1 LEGHKPEVPR
11 ARQQITVQTVY
22 FLGGQDGPPE
32 RELKNKLVIL
42 FGQLRLVNIAYLAVV
57 KYEDVAA
64 PNVALCVRGQ
74 PGQNR
79 MFAERVGR
87 VFAAIF
93 GSHEHLDV
101 IWLTPEQEIS
111 LAKVCR
117 PFYDAK

>member
-1 LEGHKPEVPR
+1 LTEVFCGVRPR
-11 ARQQITVQTVY
+11 KCAFV
-22 FLGGQDGPPE
+22 GEQDGPPE
-32 RELKNKLVIL
+32 EELKNKLVIL

-57 KYEDVAA
+57 RYGDAVS

-93 GSHEHLDV
+93 DSHEHLDV
-101 IWLTPEQEIS
+101 IWLTPEQEII
-111 LAKVCR
+111 LAKVCH
-117 PFYDAK
+117 PFYGK